1 MQVSQQFSLPFYHYL
16 RALIS
21 RAQGSDV
28 EGPTDRQKVMLRL
41 QWALK
46 LSGAIVMVALVANG
60 ARAGLTDGGLQILTT
75 KLVLLTSHLI
85 LTQSKQ
91 LGKENQR
98 LNTLLQIDPLTH
110 IMNRRA
116 ALEAA
121 QREIERSRRTHSAL
135 AFIIIDI
142 DRFKHINDEY
152 GHSAG
157 DLVLEAFADLN
168 ASCLRSIDTFARI
181 GGEEFL
187 VILPDSNY
195 SDATSAIERM
205 RKKLE
210 DHVFSISKE
219 YKLGISISAG
229 ITICNPSGEIN
240 DSKSLVYQYLE
251 QADKAMYIAKRAG
264 GNQIRVSASP
274 SLSPSL
280 SP

>member
-1 MQVSQQFSLPFYHYL
+1 
-16 RALIS
+16 
-21 RAQGSDV
+21 
-28 EGPTDRQKVMLRL
+28 MLRL

-75 KLVLLTSHLI
+75 VLVLLTSHLI

-195 SDATSAIERM
+195 SDATSTIERM

>member
-1 MQVSQQFSLPFYHYL
+1 MQVSQQFSLPFYHHL

-75 KLVLLTSHLI
+75 VLVLLTSHLI

-264 GNQIRVSASP
+264 GNQIRVSA
-274 SLSPSL
+274 
-280 SP
+280 

>member
-21 RAQGSDV
+21 RAEGSHV
-28 EGPTDRQKVMLRL
+28 EGPTDRQRVMLRL

-46 LSGAIVMVALVANG
+46 LSGAIVMVALVANS

-75 KLVLLTSHLI
+75 VLVLLTSHLI

-121 QREIERSRRTHSAL
+121 QREIERSCRTHSAL
-135 AFIIIDI
+135 AFIVIDI